1 MKRLLMAMLSGL
13 LVLSLAQAQDEA
25 AEPTQNIVEIAAAD
39 PNFSTLVE
47 LVTAA
52 GLVETLSDPNAVF
65 TVFAPTNDAF
75 AKVDPATLEMLQA
88 DTALLTEVLTYHVAP
103 STITSADITDGS
115 SALTVEGEYLN
126 FSVADGVVKVNDATV
141 TTADIAATNGT
152 VHVIDTVLVPALLG
166 KPKVGVIRYP
176 VTEMNGTGIN
186 GLVIIKGDTRNS
198 TVTVLMQGTP
208 AGGKHPMHFHAGNC
222 DSNGDIVVPLND
234 LDGTTGTSR
243 TVLNVPY
250 GTIIGGDH
258 YLNVHLS
265 AEDMGTIVACG
276 EVGLDAVGQ

>member
-1 MKRLLMAMLSGL
+1 MRLFLAALSVVTL
-13 LVLSLAQAQDEA
+13 LALAQDEA
-25 AEPTQNIVEIAAAD
+25 APEPTQNIVEIASAD

-52 GLVETLSDPNAVF
+52 GLVETLSDPSAVF

-75 AKVDPATLEMLQA
+75 AKVDPATLEMLRA
-88 DTALLTEVLTYHVAP
+88 DTALLTEVLTYHVLP
-103 STITSADITDGS
+103 STLTSADITDGGS
-115 SALTVEGEYLN
+115 RITVQGEYLN
-126 FSVADGVVKVNDATV
+126 FSTADGVKVNDATV
-141 TTADIAATNGT
+141 TTPDIAATNGT
-152 VHVIDTVLVPALLG
+152 IHVIDTVLIPPLLG
-166 KPKVGVIRYP
+166 KEKVGVIRYP

-186 GLVIIKGDTRNS
+186 GLVIVKGDTRNS

-222 DSNGDIVVPLND
+222 DSNGDVVIPLND

-243 TVLNVPY
+243 TIVEVPY
-250 GTIIGGDH
+250 GTIVGGDH
-258 YLNVHLS
+258 YLNIHAS

-276 EVGLDAVGQ
+276 EVGTGATGQ